1 MYPKDVT
8 AFIVYCWGHGLTGEE
23 TAKALQDKKD
33 LTVSLATIYR
43 KRQSLTASE
52 MIDELE
58 REQLR
63 DIASTEDE
71 ELKLKYRNEL
81 LKILLPV
88 RVEQRMLSFSKVE
101 INDKSVTAERLAMY
115 EQLVKYGEADKAGE
129 AEVVGE
135 LQGHS
140 SLQPVDY
147 PAADEQAN
155 SISKANGN

>member
-23 TAKALQDKKD
+23 TAKALQDKKS
-33 LTVSLATIYR
+33 LKVSLATIYR
-43 KRQSLTASE
+43 KRQSLTAME

-88 RVEQRMLSFSKVE
+88 RIEEKTLSFSKVE
-101 INDKSVTAERLAMY
+101 IDDKSITAERLAKY
-115 EQLVKYGEADKAGE
+115 EQLVKYGEEGE
-129 AEVVGE
+129 AEMVGE
-135 LQGHS
+135 LQRHNP
-140 SLQPVDY
+140 LQQVDS
-147 PAADEQAN
+147 PMAN
-155 SISKANGN
+155 RQTDTVSKTD